1 MATTIY
7 CKDGTVDVLHELSI
21 ERLRQLVEDHI
32 GTDAADYLDELQR
45 DHENAKA
52 LDGRFERLADGY
64 YNMLTDTAQELESI
78 LALFKKRL
86 NRDDLYRRLLHIYN
100 NIEKNT

>member
-1 MATTIY
+1 MASTIF

-21 ERLRQLVEDHI
+21 DRLHQLVEDHI
-32 GTDAADYLDELQR
+32 GMDAADYMDELRR
-45 DHENAKA
+45 DHEQAKA
-52 LDGRFERLADGY
+52 LGERWERVADGY
-64 YNMLTDTAQELESI
+64 YNMLTDTAQELESV